1 MTIHESLNNFK
12 NWVEIDVT
20 NKPTRKI
27 VLGMIQEDNKL
38 DSPTIMK
45 NIDGRYSPF
54 RKHLG
59 LLGNT
64 QLNVLKFNRI
74 LTD

>member
-1 MTIHESLNNFK
+1 MTIHDSLNNFE

-38 DSPTIMK
+38 DSPTIIK

-54 RKHLG
+54 IKHLG
-59 LLGNT
+59 LLWNT

-74 LTD
+74 LTN